1 MTEPS
6 HFTPRYRRAILIACV
21 VAWLVEVVATHI
33 PAPRVPP
40 LHVSDKVVHA
50 VAYFLLGGL
59 FWLTLRAYGMRRWKR
74 TLYVLVTLT
83 VYAALDELTQEL
95 VTGRRAAVGDWLADM
110 VGLVTVVILAELVA
124 AVLRPK
130 APA

>member
-1 MTEPS
+1 MTGPG

-21 VAWLVEVVATHI
+21 VAWLVEMVATHM
-33 PAPRVPP
+33 PAPSVPHF
-40 LHVSDKVVHA
+40 HVSDKAVHA

-59 FWLTLRAYGMRRWKR
+59 FWLTLWAYGMRRWKR
-74 TLYVLVTLT
+74 RLYVLVTLA

-95 VTGRRAAVGDWLADM
+95 VTGRHAAVGDWLADM
-110 VGLVTVVILAELVA
+110 VGLVAAVMLAELVA
-124 AVLRPK
+124 TVFRSK